1 MVTLTATVH
10 HYKAVYHSISIS
22 CVVTKQ
28 IILKVNSMDKNRKF
42 EETHPWIRFQIDLR
56 HFPTSLWLRLGEAQ
70 SKCEHLAGV
79 PLRPDTAKRL
89 HSLYLA
95 KGVLATT
102 AIEGNTLS
110 EEDVIKHLEG
120 KLQLP
125 PSKQY
130 LAKEID
136 NIIKVCNSV
145 LASVAKGIPP
155 ELTPKRI
162 SELNFLILDG
172 LQVSAD
178 VIPGKI
184 RKNVVG
190 VARYRGAPP
199 EDCEFLLERLCEWME
214 DPTFKD
220 VPGSPLISAILRAIL
235 AHLYLA
241 WIHPFG
247 DGNGR
252 TARLVEFQILIS
264 AGVPAP
270 AAHLLSNH
278 YNLTRTEYY
287 RQLEQASASG
297 GKIIPFIA
305 YALEGFIEGLLS
317 QIEVVRD
324 QQINVAWENYVYE
337 MFRDRS
343 SPSNSRRRRFI
354 LDLSNK
360 SEWVRKI
367 DLSKISP
374 EVAKL
379 YATTGP
385 KTLPRD
391 LTTLRKMGLL
401 DRRGNTYRAKK
412 EIILAFLPV
421 RRKPVD
427 KLILEPN

>member
-1 MVTLTATVH
+1 ME
-10 HYKAVYHSISIS
+10 
-22 CVVTKQ
+22 TK
-28 IILKVNSMDKNRKF
+28 RRRF
-42 EETHPWIRFQIDLR
+42 EETHPWIQFRIDLR
-56 HFPTSLWLRLGEAQ
+56 RFPPTLWLCLGEAQ

-110 EEDVIKHLEG
+110 EQDVVKLMEG
-120 KLQLP
+120 TLQLP

-130 LAKEID
+130 LAKEVE
-136 NIIKVCNSV
+136 NIIGVCNSV
-145 LASVAKGIPP
+145 LADVAQGTPP

-162 SELNFLILDG
+162 VELNRLVLDG
-172 LQVSAD
+172 LQVPAD
-178 VIPGKI
+178 VIPGQI

-199 EDCEFLLERLCEWME
+199 EDCEFLLDRLCGWME
-214 DPTFKD
+214 DPAFKD
-220 VPGSPLISAILRAIL
+220 APGSPLASAILRAVL

-287 RQLEQASASG
+287 RQLAQASASG
-297 GKIIPFIA
+297 GDIIPFIE
-305 YALEGFIEGLLS
+305 YALRGFVDGLLS
-317 QIEVVRD
+317 QIELIRE
-324 QQINVAWENYVYE
+324 QQIDVAWENYVHG
-337 MFRDRS
+337 MFRDRQ

-354 LDLSNK
+354 LDLSKK
-360 SEWVRKI
+360 SQGVPRG
-367 DLSKISP
+367 DLKGISP

-379 YATTGP
+379 YATKGL

-391 LTTLRKMGLL
+391 LNALTHMGLL
-401 DRRGNTYRAKK
+401 ERQGNVYRARK

-421 RRKPVD
+421 RRKPD
-427 KLILEPN
+427 EGESRPADRAEDPLPEIPMAGEGDRT

>member
-1 MVTLTATVH
+1 
-10 HYKAVYHSISIS
+10 
-22 CVVTKQ
+22 
-28 IILKVNSMDKNRKF
+28 MDNKRTF
-42 EETHPWIRFQIDLR
+42 ERTHPWIKFEIDLR
-56 HFPTSLWLRLGEAQ
+56 QFSTTLWLRLGEAQ

-110 EEDVIKHLEG
+110 EEDVVKHLEG
-120 KLQLP
+120 TLQLP
-125 PSKQY
+125 ASKQY
-130 LAKEID
+130 LAKEVD
-136 NIIKVCNSV
+136 NIIKVCNSL
-145 LASVAKGIPP
+145 LANVAKGTPLK
-155 ELTPKRI
+155 LTPERI
-162 SELNFLILDG
+162 AELNRLILDG
-172 LQVSAD
+172 LQVPTD
-178 VIPGKI
+178 VVPGKI

-190 VARYRGAPP
+190 VARYRVAPP
-199 EDCEFLLERLCEWME
+199 EDCEFLLERLCKWME
-214 DPTFKD
+214 DPTFEE

-235 AHLYLA
+235 AHIYLA

-252 TARLVEFQILIS
+252 TARLVEFQLLIG

-297 GKIIPFIA
+297 GKVIPFIT
-305 YALEGFIEGLLS
+305 YALEGFIDGLLA

-324 QQINVAWENYVYE
+324 QQINVAWENYVHE

-343 SPSNSRRRRFI
+343 SLSNSRRRRFI

-360 SEWVRKI
+360 GEWVRKSE
-367 DLSKISP
+367 LSKISP

-379 YATTGP
+379 YATKGP

-391 LTTLRKMGLL
+391 LNALSNMGLL
-401 DRRGNTYRAKK
+401 ERRGNTYRAKK

-421 RRKPVD
+421 RRKPMD